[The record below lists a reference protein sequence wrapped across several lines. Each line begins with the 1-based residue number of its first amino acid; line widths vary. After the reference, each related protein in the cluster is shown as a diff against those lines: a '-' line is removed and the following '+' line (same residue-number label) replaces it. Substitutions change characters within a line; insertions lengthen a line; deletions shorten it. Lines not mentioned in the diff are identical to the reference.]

1 MKIGSILSSE
11 KKPCAVCNRK
21 TDSYK
26 IYEQSNI
33 AIEIPE
39 CDTESRNCFHKVDVK
54 NMASFALK
62 TIKKDIQEDA
72 Q

>member
-1 MKIGSILSSE
+1 MNIGSISSTE
-11 KKPCAVCNRK
+11 SKPCALCNRK
-21 TDSYK
+21 TGTYK

-33 AIEIPE
+33 AIKIPL
-39 CDTESRNCFHKVDVK
+39 CDTEDRKCFHKVDVK